1 LRTSSPAAA
10 QNYDYFRLMG
20 RSSAITAYALLLPAL
35 LALAIFRIYP
45 IAATIWGSLCTE
57 SFEKAGIS
65 VFTGSANY
73 VDLFTDP
80 VFWGSIWVTIKLNLV
95 INPLQISLALGLALM
110 ANQRFPGINFY
121 RLLFFVPI
129 GVSVSIASIL
139 WKTMFDPNAGLI
151 NSLLSIVRI
160 PSQPFL
166 ISQDQAL
173 WCIVAIATWKGI
185 SFWMIFLLAGLQ
197 DIPPQVQEAAQIDG
211 ANRFQRFLYVTLPL
225 LRRPLLFVL
234 VTDTATNFL
243 LFVPMFLLTGG
254 GPAGSTNV
262 LMFEAY
268 KSGFVYGEMG
278 RSLAIVVVLL
288 LLVIAVVALQFRLL
302 RRAEGER

>member
-1 LRTSSPAAA
+1 
-10 QNYDYFRLMG
+10 
-20 RSSAITAYALLLPAL
+20 
-35 LALAIFRIYP
+35 LALAIFRVYP
-45 IAATIWGSLCTE
+45 IAATIWGSLATE
-57 SFEKAGIS
+57 SFEKAGTS
-65 VFTGSANY
+65 VFAGGANY
-73 VDLFTDP
+73 ADLFTDP

-95 INPLQISLALGLALM
+95 INPLQIALALGLALM
-110 ANQRFPGINFY
+110 ANQRFAGIDFY

-129 GVSVSIASIL
+129 GVSVPIASIL

-151 NSLLSIVRI
+151 NSLLSIAKI

-166 ISQDQAL
+166 ISQAQAL

-185 SFWMIFLLAGLQ
+185 SFWMIFLWAGLQ
-197 DIPPQVQEAAQIDG
+197 DIPQHIQEAAEIDG
-211 ANRFQRFLYVTLPL
+211 ANRFQRFLFVTLPL

-288 LLVIAVVALQFRLL
+288 LLVVAVVALQFRLL
-302 RRAEGER
+302 RRPEGER